1 MANWL
6 NKVAP
11 RASQARPAVRVA
23 TPALA
28 RHLDDLRLQA
38 EDFDND
44 VFFGRVPPPPGPF
57 EGIAIPA
64 DPVAAQRAVAAA
76 PEAWLREAQRFG
88 GLVEEPQIPLIDM
101 LRQNERSRALVRSR
115 LDRLTPEQRQS
126 SLQSVALQAEDDA
139 RAAAAARRA
148 AGAQYQQDLRTAGA
162 VAAAGLL
169 GGGAMYGRMS
179 QLADEAARAA
189 ASNPT
194 AADLGPDMRGRIEDA
209 MPMRIDL
216 GEDLPDLELPEIDT
230 SDIPIEL
237 AAIQSEPDIF
247 ADDQLMDLSPD
258 TPAQAVAAAPGPEI
272 PVRRERSLEELPGPQ
287 RRSIAALMRAGIPE
301 GRATNIILR
310 GASMSP
316 DEYRMVTGG
325 GR

>member
-1 MANWL
+1 MSNWL
-6 NKVAP
+6 SKVTPAA
-11 RASQARPAVRVA
+11 RQARPAVQVS
-23 TPALA
+23 TPALT
-28 RHLDDLRLQA
+28 RYLNDLTSQGRA
-38 EDFDND
+38 EDLD
-44 VFFGRVPPPPGPF
+44 VFFGRVPPRPGPF
-57 EGIAIPA
+57 DEIDVPP
-64 DPVAAQRAVAAA
+64 DPISEQRAVAAA
-76 PEAWLREAQRFG
+76 PEEWLQQAQRFG
-88 GLVEEPQIPLIDM
+88 GLIEEPQNPLIDM

-139 RAAAAARRA
+139 RAAAAAQRA
-148 AGAQYQQDLRTAGA
+148 ADAQYQQDLRTAGA

-179 QLADEAARAA
+179 QLADDSARSA

-194 AADLGPDMRGRIEDA
+194 AEDLGPDMRGRIEDA
-209 MPMRIDL
+209 MPTQIYL
-216 GEDLPDLELPEIDT
+216 GEDLPDFDLPEIDT
-230 SDIPIEL
+230 SSMPIEMAQDL
-237 AAIQSEPDIF
+237 FVEDEPMILT
-247 ADDQLMDLSPD
+247 AD

-272 PVRRERSLEELPGPQ
+272 PVGRERSLEELPGPQ

-301 GRATNIILR
+301 GRATSIILR